1 MTLREDLK
9 NPNSHA
15 RSLTKALTWRVTA
28 TLTTALIAYIVT
40 GELVYG
46 CCYWGNRIR
55 RKVFHLLWPRAGLE
69 FDSISLVI
77 DKGSYRALRYF
88 TRLHSHSPEPLS
100 KIRLVLGR
108 GFGISPNY

>member
-28 TLTTALIAYIVT
+28 TLTTAVIAYIVT

-46 CCYWGNRIR
+46 CNDWRYRIR
-55 RKVFHLLWPRAGLE
+55 RKVFHLLWSRASLE
-69 FDSISLVI
+69 FDSISFI
-77 DKGSYRALRYF
+77 TDKGIYR
-88 TRLHSHSPEPLS
+88 TP
-100 KIRLVLGR
+100 
-108 GFGISPNY
+108 

>member
-40 GELVYG
+40 GELSMAAMIGGIEFVVKFFIYYG
-46 CCYWGNRIR
+46 HERVWNLIQ
-55 RKVFHLLWPRAGLE
+55 
-69 FDSISLVI
+69 
-77 DKGSYRALRYF
+77 
-88 TRLHSHSPEPLS
+88 
-100 KIRLVLGR
+100 
-108 GFGISPNY
+108 